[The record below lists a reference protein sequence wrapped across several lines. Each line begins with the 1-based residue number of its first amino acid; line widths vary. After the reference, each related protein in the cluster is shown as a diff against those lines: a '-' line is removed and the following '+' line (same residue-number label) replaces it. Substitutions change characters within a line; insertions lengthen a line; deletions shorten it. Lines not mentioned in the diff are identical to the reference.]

1 MQSSDKD
8 SDKDTGRSAA
18 DRLLDTAALEA
29 ALQRFSDERDWD
41 RFHSPKNLAMALTGE
56 VGELVEI
63 FQWLT
68 EEQSRDVARDPRSA
82 RAVRD
87 EIADVLLYLMRLAM
101 VLGVDVDEAVRTK
114 LRANAIKYPPTRK

>member
-101 VLGVDVDEAVRTK
+101 VLGVDVDEAVRSK